1 MEKVNKNINRDKTN
15 QEDIEKNFHKD
26 CVGALCKV
34 LNYDNKIYFVG
45 EIEEY
50 DVNNHE
56 VKIIPYRDESACV
69 ITASDVPV
77 KLHIQ
82 KGDQITVLYGV
93 TKRQS
98 SNCWWITL
106 DNIVEYNE
114 QREVFRQ
121 VVHGTAT
128 VKKLE
133 NQESEEIACDLVDIS
148 LMGLCFCCKEEF
160 KVGEKMIITTSTL
173 YPNASNSYTFECVV
187 RRVFERTKK
196 DEIQDEKQEQ
206 ISDRKYY
213 GCAFVNLSPSIRKNL
228 SKDILFL
235 QSQER
240 KFEF

>member
-1 MEKVNKNINRDKTN
+1 MNKNIIIDKTN
-15 QEDIEKNFHKD
+15 QQDIEKIFYKD
-26 CVGALCKV
+26 YIGALCKV
-34 LNYDNKIYFVG
+34 LNYNNSIYFLG

-56 VKIIPYRDESACV
+56 VKIIPYRDEVVHV
-69 ITASDVPV
+69 ITASNVPV

-106 DNIVEYNE
+106 NNIIEYNE
-114 QREVFRQ
+114 QREGFRQ

-128 VKKLE
+128 VKRLD
-133 NQESEEIACDLVDIS
+133 NQDSEEISCELVDIS
-148 LMGLCFCCKEEF
+148 LMGVCFCCKEEF
-160 KVGEKMIITTSTL
+160 KVDEKIMITTSTL
-173 YPNASNSYTFECVV
+173 YPNSSNSYTFECMV

-196 DEIQDEKQEQ
+196 DEIQDQ

-213 GCAFVNLSPSIRKNL
+213 GCAFVNLSASNRKNIA
-228 SKDILFL
+228 KDILFL
-235 QSQER
+235 QCQER